1 MSGRL
6 TLGLKVGDTVGTQEG
21 IGVGMT
27 GDGLDGDAEG
37 ASDEAGGIWLR
48 RGRSS
53 VVMGAILGYVTGR
66 VETNDGRRQRKGLL
80 LHVGVTRTYGN
91 GDKRSKVGT
100 SGFCLGSGKCM
111 VEWRSGRLID
121 WAPSSAYWMLDCG
134 GFLC

>member
-1 MSGRL
+1 MGTIVGL

-27 GDGLDGDAEG
+27 GGGLDGDAEG
-37 ASDEAGGIWLR
+37 ASDGIYWAWDEAGGIWLR

-80 LHVGVTRTYGN
+80 LHVGVART
-91 GDKRSKVGT
+91 
-100 SGFCLGSGKCM
+100 
-111 VEWRSGRLID
+111 
-121 WAPSSAYWMLDCG
+121 
-134 GFLC
+134 